1 MIRRIAKLSI
11 AGLWGAAMLGGGVN
25 TALAGPV
32 GDTACTDPGSTGFGT
47 LVNCGTYID
56 TIGGNDGGGP
66 LNLGGTNYSQLEK
79 YDTDAASWNNA
90 AQTDFSI
97 TALPTGF
104 PSDNGTW
111 GASDYIMFIVI
122 KSGNENS
129 GGGYSVYGQGALV
142 SGSIGTP
149 DGDLSD
155 VTAIFEGALS
165 GAWATAP
172 TIVNQNSGAGRELS
186 HLSFY
191 GLGDGPECTD
201 PDGCDNPF
209 PVPEPGALGLLGLGL
224 IGLGLKRRKV
234 LLQSA

>member
-1 MIRRIAKLSI
+1 MIRRISKLSI
-11 AGLWGAAMLGGGVN
+11 AGLWGAAMLAGGVN
-25 TALAGPV
+25 TALAGPI
-32 GDTACTDPGSTGFGT
+32 GDTACSDPASTGFGT
-47 LVNCGTYID
+47 VVNCGTYID
-56 TIGGNDGGGP
+56 TIGANDGGGP
-66 LNLGGTNYSQLEK
+66 LNLGGTNYLQLEK
-79 YDTDAASWNNA
+79 YDVDDASWNVNT
-90 AQTDFSI
+90 QTDFSI
-97 TALPTGF
+97 TALPGGF

-122 KSGNENS
+122 KSGSENS

-172 TIVNQNSGAGRELS
+172 TIVNQNNGQGRDLS

-191 GLGDGPECTD
+191 GVGDGPECTD
-201 PDGCDNPF
+201 PDGCDK
-209 PVPEPGALGLLGLGL
+209 PVPEPGPLGLLGLGL
-224 IGLGLKRRKV
+224 IGLALKRRKFR
-234 LLQSA
+234 LQNA